1 MGPRAWW
8 VWAHDLGA
16 VLWLGSV
23 FYQLL
28 VVAPVL
34 AGQPP
39 LLRRRLWL
47 QLVRRFHA
55 VAVIAAV
62 AVVASGI
69 ARLLALPWPLERLPA
84 TLYGRLLLAKMA
96 GAAGMLITGG
106 TIAFGVTAMLRDPRA
121 MERFPAAVRWL
132 VGLLVL
138 EAALGTL
145 VLWCVARIHGG

>member
-1 MGPRAWW
+1 MARTWW
-8 VWAHDLGA
+8 VWVHDLGA

-47 QLVRRFHA
+47 QLIGRFHG
-55 VAVIAAV
+55 VAALAAL
-62 AVVASGI
+62 AVVVTGI
-69 ARLLALPWPLERLPA
+69 ARLLALPWPLARLPA

-96 GAAGMLITGG
+96 GAAGMLLTGG
-106 TIAFGVTAMLRDPRA
+106 AIAFGVTAMLRDPRGTD
-121 MERFPAAVRWL
+121 RFPAAARWL
-132 VGLLVL
+132 GGLLML

>member
-1 MGPRAWW
+1 MAPKAWW
-8 VWAHDLGA
+8 VWVHDLGA

-47 QLVRRFHA
+47 QLVGRFHA
-55 VAVIAAV
+55 FAVAAAT

-69 ARLLALPWPLERLPA
+69 VRVLALPWPVDRLPG

-106 TIAFGVTAMLRDPRA
+106 AIAYGVTAMLRDPGG
-121 MERFPAAVRWL
+121 MERFPAAARWL
-132 VGLLVL
+132 VALLVL
-138 EAALGTL
+138 EAALGAL

>member
-1 MGPRAWW
+1 MGPKAWW

-23 FYQLL
+23 LYQLL

-47 QLVRRFHA
+47 QLVARFHG
-55 VAVIAAV
+55 VAVLAAA
-62 AVVASGI
+62 AVVASGM
-69 ARLLALPWPLERLPA
+69 ARVLALPWPLAQLPG

-96 GAAGMLITGG
+96 GAAGMLITGAAL
-106 TIAFGVTAMLRDPRA
+106 AFGVTAMLQDPQG
-121 MERFPAAVRWL
+121 MERFPLAARWL
-132 VGLLVL
+132 VLLLAL
-138 EAALGTL
+138 EAGLGAV